1 MACDRLRDLVRAT
14 YRARVD
20 FRVEIAEVLVTV
32 KAYPQ
37 LSKKAMSEVVC
48 VAGVRLDRG
57 RPEWIRLF
65 PVPYRDLPAAD
76 RFVKY
81 EVVKLKVR
89 RGADS
94 RPETYLPDFEGMERT
109 PAPIPTGRNQNWS
122 ERSALIGDLIGQT
135 TMCRLY
141 RENEG
146 GGPAPSLGL
155 IKPAEVLEVIVER
168 NEGFNRER
176 QQLAELVAQE
186 TLLGPAKAALEP
198 SPYVVKYRYRC
209 LEDRCRTHTQSL
221 IDWEVGEAGR
231 KWPQSYPQDEI
242 PGRIRDKFLD
252 QLCGPERDTHFYV
265 GNQRLHLQSFLVL
278 GVWWPRIPKQDVA
291 ANLELEGLF

>member
-1 MACDRLRDLVRAT
+1 MDVRAE
-14 YRARVD
+14 V
-20 FRVEIAEVLVTV
+20 AEVLVTV

-37 LSKKAMSEVVC
+37 LSRKAMSEVVC

-57 RPEWIRLF
+57 QPEWIRLF
-65 PVPYRDLPAAD
+65 PVPYRDLPVAD

-81 EVVKLKVR
+81 EVVKLRVR

-94 RPETYLPDFEGMERT
+94 RPETYVPDFEGLERT
-109 PAPIPTGRNQNWS
+109 PPPIPTGRDQSWS
-122 ERSALIGDLIGQT
+122 DRAALLGDLVGQT

-141 RENEG
+141 NENEG

-155 IKPAEVLEVIVER
+155 IKPAEVLEVVVER
-168 NEGFNRER
+168 NEEFNLER
-176 QQLAELVAQE
+176 GRLADLVAEE

-209 LEDRCRTHTQSL
+209 LEDGCRTHTQSL
-221 IDWEVGEAGR
+221 IDWEVGEAAR
-231 KWPQSYPQDEI
+231 KWPERYSHDEI
-242 PGRIRDKFLD
+242 PSRIRDKFLD

-278 GVWWPRIPKQDVA
+278 GVWWPKIPKADVA
-291 ANLELEGLF
+291 ADCELERLF

>member
-94 RPETYLPDFEGMERT
+94 RPETYLPDFEGLERT

-135 TMCRLY
+135 TGVCRLY
-141 RENEG
+141 RENQG
-146 GGPAPSLGL
+146 GGPAASLGL
-155 IKPAEVLEVIVER
+155 VKPAEVLEVIVER
-168 NEGFNRER
+168 NGFIVSASN
-176 QQLAELVAQE
+176 
-186 TLLGPAKAALEP
+186 
-198 SPYVVKYRYRC
+198 
-209 LEDRCRTHTQSL
+209 
-221 IDWEVGEAGR
+221 
-231 KWPQSYPQDEI
+231 
-242 PGRIRDKFLD
+242 
-252 QLCGPERDTHFYV
+252 
-265 GNQRLHLQSFLVL
+265 
-278 GVWWPRIPKQDVA
+278 
-291 ANLELEGLF
+291 

>member
-1 MACDRLRDLVRAT
+1 MDSRAET
-14 YRARVD
+14 
-20 FRVEIAEVLVTV
+20 AEVLVTV

-48 VAGVRLDRG
+48 VAGVRLDRA

-81 EVVKLKVR
+81 EVVKIKVR

-94 RPETYLPDFEGMERT
+94 RPETYVPDFEGLERT
-109 PAPIPTGRNQNWS
+109 SPLISTGRDQSWS
-122 ERSALIGDLIGQT
+122 ERAALIGDLIGQT

-141 RENEG
+141 RENKG

-168 NEGFNRER
+168 NEGFSRER
-176 QQLAELVAQE
+176 QRLAELVAEE

-198 SPYVVKYRYRC
+198 SPYVVKYHYRC
-209 LEDRCRTHTQSL
+209 LEDGCPTHTQSL
-221 IDWEVGEAGR
+221 IDWEVGEAAR
-231 KWPQSYPQDEI
+231 KWPENYPQAEI
-242 PGRIRDKFLD
+242 PGRIRDKFLE

-265 GNQRLHLQSFLVL
+265 GNQKLHLQSFLVL
-278 GVWWPRIPKQDVA
+278 GVWWPMIPKQA
-291 ANLELEGLF
+291 APQLEGLF